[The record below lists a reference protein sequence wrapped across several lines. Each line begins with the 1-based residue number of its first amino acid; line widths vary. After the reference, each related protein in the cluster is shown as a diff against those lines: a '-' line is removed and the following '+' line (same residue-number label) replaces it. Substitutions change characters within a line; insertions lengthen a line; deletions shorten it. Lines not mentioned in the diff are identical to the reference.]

1 VVGRYSKEGEKLN
14 LEILR
19 RGKGGSMEDG
29 ERECFHFCV
38 SNRFPLVYC
47 FCFDQPAAGGLAPD
61 TTDQALGPKAS
72 SATRLSDLSSSFGC
86 NAGFLPFEFS
96 LVRRSGALR
105 RGFCGAGWAQRSRT
119 RENSP
124 ASSISRANSL
134 SGPKARLSRR
144 PGLRRFDS
152 LAP

>member
-1 VVGRYSKEGEKLN
+1 MTAIEGLQSALTGLGLKAVEARLESLLEQASKKEPSYADFLAG
-14 LEILR
+14 
-19 RGKGGSMEDG
+19 
-29 ERECFHFCV
+29 ECFHFCV

-72 SATRLSDLSSSFGC
+72 SATRLSDLSSSFGF

-105 RGFCGAGWAQRSRT
+105 RGFRGRRLGAA
-119 RENSP
+119 
-124 ASSISRANSL
+124 
-134 SGPKARLSRR
+134 
-144 PGLRRFDS
+144 
-152 LAP
+152 